1 MLIVCP
7 ACASEYTLDAA
18 KIGPAGRTVRCAA
31 CREPWFVAA
40 PPPEPE
46 AALAP
51 PGEAVFTAAGTSSD
65 QKAPAAPRRAGPRA
79 GKARAGTGRR
89 RLAVAASALAACGV
103 AAAALLP
110 AGRAG
115 LVHAVPRTARLYAA
129 IGLPVN
135 LRGLA
140 FRDVAAYQVPD
151 AAGGGRLVVEGDV
164 VSASGHAVP
173 VPPLSLELR
182 DEHGGVVYR
191 WSAEAPRERLEPE
204 ESARFRAEL
213 PGASA
218 KGRQVLV
225 RFAAVDSG
233 DSAVSLKAP
242 ANASANPKDR
252 DR

>member
-7 ACASEYTLDAA
+7 ACASEYTLDPD
-18 KIGPAGRTVRCAA
+18 KIGSAGRTVRCAA

-40 PPPEPE
+40 PAAEPGSMLSPP
-46 AALAP
+46 A
-51 PGEAVFTAAGTSSD
+51 EAVFTAAE
-65 QKAPAAPRRAGPRA
+65 APASPPRRSGTRPRGA
-79 GKARAGTGRR
+79 KARGAPPGRR
-89 RLAVAASALAACGV
+89 RLVAAAAGLAACG
-103 AAAALLP
+103 ALMAALLP

-115 LVHAVPRTARLYAA
+115 LVRALPATARLYAA

-151 AAGGGRLVVEGDV
+151 AAGTGRLVVEGDV
-164 VSASGHAVP
+164 VSAAKDAVAVP
-173 VPPLSLELR
+173 RLSLELR
-182 DEHGGVVYR
+182 DAHGQTVYR
-191 WSAEAPRERLEPE
+191 WTAEPPRERLEPE

-213 PGASA
+213 PGAPV
-218 KGRQVLV
+218 KGHEVLV

-233 DSAVSLKAP
+233 KSAVSLRAP
-242 ANASANPKDR
+242 LNPDVNPKDR

>member
-7 ACASEYTLDAA
+7 ACASEYTLDPS

-40 PPPEPE
+40 PAAEPT
-46 AALAP
+46 LSP
-51 PGEAVFTAAGTSSD
+51 PGEAVFTAAE
-65 QKAPAAPRRAGPRA
+65 APAEPTPSKTRERGAGERKA
-79 GKARAGTGRR
+79 GTAKSGEPGTGRLR
-89 RLAVAASALAACGV
+89 RLAVAAAAVAAC
-103 AAAALLP
+103 AAVTAALMP

-115 LVHAVPRTARLYAA
+115 LVRALPQTARLYAA

-135 LRGLA
+135 LRGLT
-140 FRDVAAYQVPD
+140 FRDVAAYQVPE
-151 AAGGGRLVVEGDV
+151 ASGPGRLVVEGDV
-164 VSASGHAVP
+164 VSAAKEAVA

-182 DEHGGVVYR
+182 DEHGQVVYR
-191 WSAEAPRERLEPE
+191 WRAEAPRERLEPE

-213 PGASA
+213 PGPSA

-225 RFAAVDSG
+225 RFAAVDSH

-242 ANASANPKDR
+242 TNPK
-252 DR
+252 

>member
-7 ACASEYTLDAA
+7 ACASEYTLDAD

-40 PPPEPE
+40 PAAEPT
-46 AALAP
+46 LSP
-51 PGEAVFTAAGTSSD
+51 PGEAVFTAAAASGPSED
-65 QKAPAAPRRAGPRA
+65 KAGNRSARRREPAEG
-79 GKARAGTGRR
+79 ARSGRIR
-89 RLAVAASALAACGV
+89 RLAVAGAALAACAV
-103 AAAALLP
+103 AAAALMP

-115 LVHAVPRTARLYAA
+115 LVRALPQTARLYAA

-135 LRGLA
+135 LRGLT

-151 AAGGGRLVVEGDV
+151 ASGSGRLVVEGDV
-164 VSASGHAVP
+164 VSAAREAVA

-182 DEHGGVVYR
+182 DDHGQVVYR
-191 WSAEAPRERLEPE
+191 WRAEAPRERLEPE

-225 RFAAVDSG
+225 RFAAVDSH

-242 ANASANPKDR
+242 TNPK
-252 DR
+252 

>member
-7 ACASEYTLDAA
+7 ACASEYTLDAD

-40 PPPEPE
+40 PAAEP
-46 AALAP
+46 ALSP
-51 PGEAVFTAAGTSSD
+51 PGEAVFTAAQAAASGPSKD
-65 QKAPAAPRRAGPRA
+65 KAGNRNARMRGAAQG
-79 GKARAGTGRR
+79 ARSGRLR
-89 RLAVAASALAACGV
+89 RLAVAGAALAACAAV
-103 AAAALLP
+103 AAALMP

-115 LVHAVPRTARLYAA
+115 LVRALPQTARLYAA

-135 LRGLA
+135 LRGLT

-151 AAGGGRLVVEGDV
+151 ASGSGRLVIEGDV
-164 VSASGHAVP
+164 VSAAREAVA

-182 DEHGGVVYR
+182 DEHGQVVYR
-191 WSAEAPRERLEPE
+191 WRAEAPRDRLEPE

-225 RFAAVDSG
+225 RFAAVDSH

-242 ANASANPKDR
+242 TNPK
-252 DR
+252 